1 MAINQDAKKA
11 THDTQAT
18 ATLQPAFIAGPPPL
32 ENGDYLSR
40 PEFERRYEAM
50 PWLKKAELIE
60 GIAYMGSPVR
70 FDSHAQPHSL
80 LIAWAVVYSASTPNV
95 LVGDNATVRLD
106 IDNEPQ
112 PDILLRLDPEKGGA
126 SRIGSDGY
134 VEGPPEL
141 VIEIAASSASY
152 DLRDKLRVYRR
163 NGVREYIVWQIYDQR
178 LDWWELNAGE
188 YVPLKPDDSGVVRS
202 NVFPGLDLNVAAL
215 LENNMAQVLAT
226 LHESLTSEQHAA
238 FVAKLAGIESSAQ
251 SGQ

>member
-1 MAINQDAKKA
+1 MAINQNAKKA
-11 THDTQAT
+11 TNNARSS
-18 ATLQPAFIAGPPPL
+18 AALQPAFIAGLPPL

-60 GIAYMGSPVR
+60 GVAYMGAPVR
-70 FDSHAQPHSL
+70 FETHAQPHSL

-112 PDILLRLDPEKGGA
+112 PDILLRLDPDKGGT
-126 SRIGSDGY
+126 SRIGADGY

-163 NGVREYIVWQIYDQR
+163 NGVSEYIVWQIYDQR
-178 LDWWELNAGE
+178 LDWWQLNAGE
-188 YVPLKPDDSGVVRS
+188 YIPLKPDDSGVVRS
-202 NVFPGLDLNVAAL
+202 NILPGLDLNVPAL
-215 LENNMAQVLAT
+215 LENNMAQVLA
-226 LHESLTSEQHAA
+226 SLQQGLVSQEHAA
-238 FVAKLAGIESSAQ
+238 FVAKLATTDPSAGSSR
-251 SGQ
+251 